1 MARVVSLDD
10 IDNQGDFPFPAVLKA
25 QGLAHKSDEGG
36 VALNLTSLGAVK
48 SAAQN
53 MGRDSFLMEQ
63 MITGAVCEILIGVV
77 ADPAHGFVLTLA
89 AGGVMTEI
97 LKDSTTLV
105 LPVTSRQD
113 VDSRP
118 IQRLKIAPIL
128 NGYRGQ
134 PAVDMAALVDAVM
147 SVQSY
152 VQQNMNDV
160 LEVEINPIIATPTTR
175 NRGRC
180 TDQESDMSDSPI
192 KTERCGHVLEVTLD
206 RPKANAIDL
215 ATSRIMG
222 DVFRDFRDD
231 PELRVA
237 ILTGGGEKF
246 FCPGWDLKAAAEGD
260 AVDGDYGVGGFGG
273 LQELR
278 GMNKPVIAAVN
289 GIACGGGLELA
300 LSADIILSADHST
313 FALPEIRSGTV
324 ADAASVKLPKRIP
337 YHIAMELLLTG
348 RWFDAEEAKGWGI
361 INHIYPTADLMAEAR
376 KLAKLLASGPPLVY
390 GRDQGNRARG

>member
-1 MARVVSLDD
+1 
-10 IDNQGDFPFPAVLKA
+10 
-25 QGLAHKSDEGG
+25 
-36 VALNLTSLGAVK
+36 
-48 SAAQN
+48 
-53 MGRDSFLMEQ
+53 
-63 MITGAVCEILIGVV
+63 
-77 ADPAHGFVLTLA
+77 
-89 AGGVMTEI
+89 
-97 LKDSTTLV
+97 
-105 LPVTSRQD
+105 
-113 VDSRP
+113 
-118 IQRLKIAPIL
+118 
-128 NGYRGQ
+128 
-134 PAVDMAALVDAVM
+134 
-147 SVQSY
+147 
-152 VQQNMNDV
+152 
-160 LEVEINPIIATPTTR
+160 
-175 NRGRC
+175 
-180 TDQESDMSDSPI
+180 MSDSPI
-192 KTERCGHVLEVTLD
+192 KTERRGHVFEVTLD

-231 PELRVA
+231 PDLRVA

-300 LSADIILSADHST
+300 LSADIILSADHAT

-361 INHIYPTADLMAEAR
+361 INHIYPAADLMAEAR

-390 GRDQGNRARG
+390 AAIKEIVREAEDMKFQDAMNKITKSQFEAVEKLYTSEDQLEGARAFAEKRDPVWKGR